1 MRPLLLLLFSL
12 ASPAAGETLQMAV
25 PAGYRQTK
33 PEQRAGDWTTT
44 EWRTP
49 SNEER
54 LRRMIGRGA
63 AFVAPTVHRDAMG
76 RSPFARCTVG
86 SIREGRDNGYA
97 YALWAASCR
106 STNAAGQIE
115 ETWTKA
121 IQGRD
126 ALYVVQKA
134 FTYNPFDA
142 DVIKWVAYLER
153 VQLCDP
159 GLPDR
164 PCRR

>member
-1 MRPLLLLLFSL
+1 MRLLLLLLCSL
-12 ASPAAGETLQMAV
+12 ASPAVGETLRMSIPQ
-25 PAGYRQTK
+25 GYRQTT
-33 PEQRAGDWTTT
+33 PELREGDWTTT
-44 EWRTP
+44 EWRTR
-49 SNEER
+49 SQEER
-54 LRRMIGRGA
+54 LRRMIGRGGA
-63 AFVAPTVHRDAMG
+63 VVAPTDFRDSMESG
-76 RSPFARCTVG
+76 PSARCTVG

-106 STNAAGQIE
+106 SADAAGQLE

-134 FTYNPFDA
+134 FTYNPFDR
-142 DVIKWVAYLER
+142 DVVKWVAYLER